1 LLLRVQGPPPA
12 GPNPQGIA
20 GLPPPGGTADIGV
33 LVTLV
38 RTFFSV
44 GVPEGSVDGVVT
56 LVSAGFS
63 LRGLQATVTEPMPT
77 IANRLSRRADF
88 RSF

>member
-1 LLLRVQGPPPA
+1 
-12 GPNPQGIA
+12 
-20 GLPPPGGTADIGV
+20 
-33 LVTLV
+33 LV

>member
-1 LLLRVQGPPPA
+1 M
-12 GPNPQGIA
+12 
-20 GLPPPGGTADIGV
+20 GV
-33 LVTLV
+33 RVTLV

-44 GVPEGSVDGVVT
+44 GVPDGVVDGVVT

-77 IANRLSRRADF
+77 IASALSSRADL
-88 RSF
+88 RSL

>member
-1 LLLRVQGPPPA
+1 LLRVQGPPPA
-12 GPNPQGIA
+12 GPKPQGIA

-38 RTFFSV
+38 RMLFSG
-44 GVPEGSVDGVVT
+44 GVPEGSVEAGT

-63 LRGLQATVTEPMPT
+63 WRGLQATVTDPIPT
-77 IANRLSRRADF
+77 IANRLNRRADF